1 MTTQAIAVQF
11 HDQSLTTAIIDSIPH
26 VAMKPICENIGLQWE
41 GQFQRIKRHPVL
53 SQVMCMTHMTSLGK
67 DGKEYLVEMLML
79 PLEYLNGWLFGV
91 DTNRV
96 KNGTREK
103 LIQYQK
109 ECFKVLAN
117 HFMPQ
122 PQNHQVPEPPTRTAI
137 AGCLTRDQQDVI
149 KALVK
154 ERAEALP
161 KEMQAGATIRCWS
174 AIKKKFGC
182 SYKEVPSDNFVN
194 VISLLSR
201 LPLEGELLAPPAPEQ
216 LLSRSEVEAMINER
230 MKAPAI
236 PVKLPHT
243 GQTLGFNIEAN
254 LKLDGLIDGLER
266 YGYRIIRIRN
276 DAGLLS

>member
-1 MTTQAIAVQF
+1 MSALALSFNNTQFDVIDRNQQPWLRGTQIGDALGYKKAGRISIDKLYKANADEFTDSMTA
-11 HDQSLTTAIIDSIPH
+11 
-26 VAMKPICENIGLQWE
+26 
-41 GQFQRIKRHPVL
+41 
-53 SQVMCMTHMTSLGK
+53 
-67 DGKEYLVEMLML
+67 LVEL
-79 PLEYLNGWLFGV
+79 
-91 DTNRV
+91 DTNGGKQQVRIFSLRGCHLLAMFARTAV
-96 KNGTREK
+96 AKEFRKWVLDVLEK
-103 LIQYQK
+103 HTQPRYG
-109 ECFKVLAN
+109 LAEL
-117 HFMPQ
+117 
-122 PQNHQVPEPPTRTAI
+122 PEPPTRTAI
-137 AGCLTRDQQDVI
+137 AGCLTRGQQDVI

>member
-1 MTTQAIAVQF
+1 MSAFALSFQDTKFEIVDRDQQPWLRSGQIASALGYVDSSSINRIYARNADEFTDSMTASVKLTDPNGDMQETRIFSLRGCHLLAMFARTAVAKEFRKWVLDVLEKHAQ
-11 HDQSLTTAIIDSIPH
+11 PRY
-26 VAMKPICENIGLQWE
+26 GLAE
-41 GQFQRIKRHPVL
+41 L
-53 SQVMCMTHMTSLGK
+53 
-67 DGKEYLVEMLML
+67 
-79 PLEYLNGWLFGV
+79 
-91 DTNRV
+91 
-96 KNGTREK
+96 
-103 LIQYQK
+103 
-109 ECFKVLAN
+109 
-117 HFMPQ
+117 
-122 PQNHQVPEPPTRTAI
+122 PEPPTRTAI

-216 LLSRSEVEAMINER
+216 MLSRSEVEAMINER
-230 MKAPAI
+230 LKAPAI
-236 PVKLPHT
+236 PAKLPHT